1 MILTTARE
9 GGNVN
14 NSPDFSGED
23 PRGRESSGQLP
34 RGHKAGAFESRTPL
48 AQVPAPYVWAVWA
61 ALRDRA
67 SWAQRGN
74 WAGEGEGVGHPH
86 SPRVV
91 PGPAGRGRAGT
102 LRRSPPPRC
111 TCWRPGAAPS
121 FPEGGGAEMCTR
133 SASGGVAVAPR
144 SPAHITCCSELNASR
159 KLPLVSPF
167 GALGLIKSGF
177 PLSLKSQH
185 QVTQR

>member
-1 MILTTARE
+1 MLITALI
-9 GGNVN
+9 
-14 NSPDFSGED
+14 SPVRTPEV
-23 PRGRESSGQLP
+23 
-34 RGHKAGAFESRTPL
+34 ESRPDNFPEVTKLVHLRAGRLWPKCL
-48 AQVPAPYVWAVWA
+48 LLTSGRAVWA

-102 LRRSPPPRC
+102 LPRSPPARC

-133 SASGGVAVAPR
+133 SASGGVAAAPR